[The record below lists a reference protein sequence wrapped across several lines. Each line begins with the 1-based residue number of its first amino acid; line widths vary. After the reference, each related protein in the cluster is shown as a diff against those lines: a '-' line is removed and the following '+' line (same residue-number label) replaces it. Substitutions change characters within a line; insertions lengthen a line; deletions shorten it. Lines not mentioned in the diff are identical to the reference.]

1 MVSSM
6 VDDIRLVAKAGGS
19 TIASEAFTVVAIQ
32 RVEWVNDGQLSDNA
46 HPDPMARIGQRIFPD
61 AAASG
66 GDPQNK
72 VKVRAMITPA
82 IAGVTVFFRSIDV
95 DDPSAEGPPVDDEMK
110 TQDNRACATT
120 ANCQTPNAIND
131 GAFINVN
138 GNPVG
143 NGTSATTSNGGSAQV
158 QFQVTMQ
165 PGDNFRVVATC
176 LSQESITGDKVQAQQ
191 KDGMMAR
198 VKDAMG
204 NFILSDSTTAAAV
217 KASAVLTVWRKLHM
231 EVDSMAAIPAGV
243 NKVTGQVNSIF
254 PFGSPGSGVKRIYV
268 DQNLDDGS
276 ALIPDADT
284 SPTARG
290 GRYENGTMRIGNLNQ
305 PNAMVRL
312 APIQGNGITDGDHFV
327 QFLDTNE
334 FRVPF
339 TIRRSTLTVAQG
351 MVRDMTGE
359 IFTLTGDLTKVR
371 TGDTLV
377 VGGAGMTIS
386 DVSPPL
392 NQVTVQ
398 QVSIGFEL
406 VDDDEAVMPHPTKD
420 EFLPLFNQKYGVAYI
435 EAVVDGGGDINH
447 NSSAVPFMLNVEINI
462 TPAGLTSLDGL
473 IGTLPNALQSDG
485 KRSKN
490 YWVAHVLYAYQSS
503 KVPSQVNAF
512 RADGDPDSEDNPTE
526 GFTAEV
532 SGMARGSFIF
542 REETREQEAIHGVPI
557 EHRTVIHEVGH
568 QFGLPERGPS
578 QGIMGDTRGPDSAF
592 VFTGT
597 DIVRLRS
604 RVESPGSKEAP

>member
-1 MVSSM
+1 MS
-6 VDDIRLVAKAGGS
+6 DLA
-19 TIASEAFTVVAIQ
+19 TI
-32 RVEWVNDGQLSDNA
+32 
-46 HPDPMARIGQRIFPD
+46 
-61 AAASG
+61 
-66 GDPQNK
+66 
-72 VKVRAMITPA
+72 
-82 IAGVTVFFRSIDV
+82 
-95 DDPSAEGPPVDDEMK
+95 
-110 TQDNRACATT
+110 
-120 ANCQTPNAIND
+120 
-131 GAFINVN
+131 
-138 GNPVG
+138 
-143 NGTSATTSNGGSAQV
+143 
-158 QFQVTMQ
+158 
-165 PGDNFRVVATC
+165 
-176 LSQESITGDKVQAQQ
+176 
-191 KDGMMAR
+191 
-198 VKDAMG
+198 
-204 NFILSDSTTAAAV
+204 AAV
-217 KASAVLTVWRKLHM
+217 KASGVLTVWRKLHM

-254 PFGSPGSGVKRIYV
+254 PLGSPGSGVKRIYV
-268 DQNLDDGS
+268 NQNLDDGS

-284 SPTARG
+284 SPTATG
-290 GRYENGTMRIGNLNQ
+290 GRYENGTLRIGNLNQ

-312 APIQGNGITDGDHFV
+312 TPIQGNGITDGDHFV
-327 QFLDTNE
+327 QFLDTNQ

-377 VGGAGMTIS
+377 VGGAGMIIS
-386 DVSPPL
+386 DVSLTL

-490 YWVAHVLYAYQSS
+490 YWVAHVLYTYQSS

-604 RVESPGSKEAP
+604 RVESPGSQEAP